1 MEAWPRAQREKRMGS
16 WGLWGYR
23 QEGGLRGG
31 RDGGYGSSRLTKK
44 LWVQPGD
51 VAHSQHMGQAR
62 ALFECDPEYGC
73 FQPGP

>member
-1 MEAWPRAQREKRMGS
+1 MEAWPRAQREERMGS

-51 VAHSQHMGQAR
+51 VATPSR
-62 ALFECDPEYGC
+62 
-73 FQPGP
+73 